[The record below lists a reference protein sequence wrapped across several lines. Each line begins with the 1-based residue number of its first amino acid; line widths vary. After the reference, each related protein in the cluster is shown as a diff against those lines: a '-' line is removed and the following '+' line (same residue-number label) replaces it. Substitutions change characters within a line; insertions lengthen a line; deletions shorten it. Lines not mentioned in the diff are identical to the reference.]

1 MSRPRSFHIIAR
13 HGRAQQ
19 HLPKPI
25 MKQRSTDIFD
35 FVGQF
40 VERDLPVLPLVA
52 RQKRPAIPR
61 GLHGATTDKKEL
73 KRYFGNNPHANYG
86 VSTGGT
92 SNIFVLDID
101 GRAGRRSLSRLIA
114 KHGKL
119 PRTVTVLTG
128 NGEHR
133 YFRGNGTAIK
143 NSAGRLGEG
152 LDIRGDGGYV
162 VGPGSVHP
170 SGRVY
175 SFKEGR
181 ALNEAAIAKTPP
193 WLLALVTSDR
203 PRPPA
208 KTQVEVPINKPRRLT
223 AYMQAAQ
230 RRELE
235 RLSRAPNHQRNH
247 YLNRSAFRLGQL
259 LPYGVL
265 DEDGCTHKLSE
276 VARDIG
282 LEESEIIPTIRS
294 GLSAG
299 SRSPRLL
306 TFLKSK
312 IDNPAVAE
320 QDSQTPDLTIELSK
334 LHENDTDNAQ
344 RFALRWAD
352 RILYTPG
359 KGWLVFDGQRWKP
372 DSFLHCMELA
382 KRTARLIADEA
393 QHLPDDQ
400 AKAVRRKFADSS
412 LSKGSLER
420 MIDLAKSLVMVD
432 DNRLDADPWLLNT
445 ITGTID
451 LRTGDRDDHDP
462 RDLLTK
468 IAPVAADRTAKC
480 PQFKKF
486 LKRVTGGDRALMKYI
501 KKCAGYSLTGSTQEQ
516 VFFFCY
522 GKSGS
527 NGKSTLVN
535 LMRDMLGDYSRHT
548 PTETLLT
555 KQYDNNIP
563 ADLARLAGVR
573 MVSAIEANFD
583 RHLDEAKLKSMTGG
597 EPITARFM
605 RQDFFEFTPAFKL
618 WLVANDMPRV
628 RGTDTAFWRRV
639 RVVPF
644 EIQIPDSEKDP
655 ELPEKLRQEL
665 PGILAWAV
673 RGCKQWRAEG
683 LIEPV
688 AVRQASRRWLEAADH
703 LKRFVADCIIV
714 DPGNRL
720 ASSSLLNRY
729 TNWCSKNGE
738 QPLTIQ
744 KLNASLR
751 DAHNF
756 THKQSK
762 RGSEWVG
769 LKLRLQ

>member
-1 MSRPRSFHIIAR
+1 MTGSVKR
-13 HGRAQQ
+13 
-19 HLPKPI
+19 I
-25 MKQRSTDIFD
+25 MKKQLPNTFD
-35 FVGQF
+35 LIGQF
-40 VERDLPVLPLVA
+40 VERGLPVLPLVA
-52 RQKRPAIPR
+52 RQKRPAIKR
-61 GLHGATTDKKEL
+61 GLHGATTDKNEL
-73 KRYFGNNPHANYG
+73 KRYFRKNPRANYG
-86 VSTGGT
+86 ICTGGT

-101 GRAGRRSLSRLIA
+101 GPAGRRSLAKLISE
-114 KHGKL
+114 HGKL
-119 PRTVTVLTG
+119 PKTVTVLTG
-128 NGEHR
+128 GGEHR
-133 YFRGNGTAIK
+133 YFRSTGTPIK

-152 LDIRGDGGYV
+152 LDIRGDRGYV

-170 SGRVY
+170 SGSVY
-175 SFKEGR
+175 TFKKGR
-181 ALNEAAIAKTPP
+181 ALDDVAVAVAPA
-193 WLLALVTSDR
+193 WLLALVASDR
-203 PRPPA
+203 PQADARMKLEAP
-208 KTQVEVPINKPRRLT
+208 TNRSRRLT
-223 AYMQAAQ
+223 AYVAAALD
-230 RRELE
+230 RELE

-247 YLNRSAFRLGQL
+247 YLNRSAFKLGQL
-259 LPYGVL
+259 LPYGSL
-265 DEDGCTHKLSE
+265 DEDSFTRKLSD
-276 VARDIG
+276 VARRIG
-282 LEESEIIPTIRS
+282 LEESEIMPTIRS

-299 SRSPRLL
+299 CQSPRRLH
-306 TFLKSK
+306 FIKCQ
-312 IDNPAVAE
+312 IGNPAVAE
-320 QDSQTPDLTIELSK
+320 FDSQTPNLTIELSK
-334 LHENDTDNAQ
+334 LRENDTDNAQ
-344 RFALRWAD
+344 RFAWRWAD
-352 RILYTPG
+352 RVLYTPG
-359 KGWLVFDGQRWKP
+359 KGWLVFDGRRWKP
-372 DSFLHCMELA
+372 DSLLHCMELA
-382 KRTARLIADEA
+382 KRTARMIADEA

-400 AKAVRRKFADSS
+400 AKAARRRFADSS

-432 DNRLDADPWLLNT
+432 DSRLDANPWLLNT
-445 ITGTID
+445 IAGTID
-451 LRTGDRDDHDP
+451 LRTGDCDDHDP

-480 PQFKKF
+480 PQFRKF

-522 GKSGS
+522 GRSGS

-714 DPGNRL
+714 DPGSRL

-729 TNWCSKNGE
+729 NNWCGKNGE

-769 LKLRLQ
+769 LKIRLQ

>member
-1 MSRPRSFHIIAR
+1 MKKSKAKANASRFAREFATQHMGIVPLIA
-13 HGRAQQ
+13 Q
-19 HLPKPI
+19 
-25 MKQRSTDIFD
+25 S
-35 FVGQF
+35 
-40 VERDLPVLPLVA
+40 
-52 RQKRPAIPR
+52 KRPATKK
-61 GLHGATTDKKEL
+61 GLYDATTNRAKL
-73 KRYFGNNPHANYG
+73 KQYFRDNPRANYG
-86 VSTGGT
+86 VRTGGQ
-92 SNIFVLDID
+92 SNIFVLDVD
-101 GRAGRRSLSRLIA
+101 GPIGKRSLRKLIE
-114 KHGKL
+114 KHGPL
-119 PRTVTVLTG
+119 PKTVTVHTA

-133 YFRGNGTAIK
+133 YFRGDVKAIG
-143 NSAGRLGEG
+143 NSVGKIGEG

-170 SGRVY
+170 SGHVY
-175 SFKEGR
+175 RFKEGR
-181 ALNEAAIAKTPP
+181 ALSDIAIAKAPA
-193 WLLALVTSDR
+193 WLLNLVNPTSSS
-203 PRPPA
+203 PA
-208 KTQVEVPINKPRRLT
+208 VEMQIEVPPRNLRRTT
-223 AYMQAAQ
+223 AYVETV
-230 RRELE
+230 REREME

-247 YLNRSAFRLGQL
+247 CLNRCAFKIGQL
-259 LPYGVL
+259 LPYGTL
-265 DEDGCTHKLSE
+265 NETECIRQLSE
-276 VARDIG
+276 VARQVG
-282 LEESEIIPTIRS
+282 LDESEIIPTIRS

-299 SRSPRLL
+299 RSKPRHLK
-306 TFLKSK
+306 FLEHD
-312 IDNPAVAE
+312 IENGAVV
-320 QDSQTPDLTIELSK
+320 QDESHAPDLTVELSR

-344 RFALRWAD
+344 RFALRCAD

-359 KGWLVFDGQRWKP
+359 KGWLVFDGKRWKP
-372 DSFLHCMELA
+372 DSFLQCMELA
-382 KRTARLIADEA
+382 KFTARSIADEA

-400 AKAVRRKFADSS
+400 AKAARRKFADSS

-432 DNRLDADPWLLNT
+432 DNKLDADPWLLNT

-451 LRTGDRDDHDP
+451 LRTGDCEDHDP

-480 PQFKKF
+480 PQFRKF
-486 LKRVTGGDRALMKYI
+486 LKRMTGGDRALMKYI

-573 MVSAIEANFD
+573 MVTAIEANFD

-605 RQDFFEFTPAFKL
+605 RQDYFEFTPAFKL

-639 RVVPF
+639 RVIPF
-644 EIQIPDSEKDP
+644 EIQIPESEKDP

-688 AVRQASRRWLEAADH
+688 AVRQASGRWLEAADH
-703 LKRFVADCIIV
+703 LKRFVAECIII
-714 DPGNRL
+714 DPANRL
-720 ASSSLLNRY
+720 ASSSLLHRY
-729 TNWCSKNGE
+729 TNWCAKNGE

-751 DAHNF
+751 DTHNF

-762 RGSEWVG
+762 QGSEWVG